1 MSIAAY
7 WMGQQCNNDAF
18 GKLQCSKFTN
28 QECWMHIIAAYGL
41 QQGSIETIPV
51 SSGLSN
57 LLQVACIQI
66 IKVYWIIV
74 IEY

>member
-1 MSIAAY
+1 
-7 WMGQQCNNDAF
+7 
-18 GKLQCSKFTN
+18 
-28 QECWMHIIAAYGL
+28 MHIIAAYGL